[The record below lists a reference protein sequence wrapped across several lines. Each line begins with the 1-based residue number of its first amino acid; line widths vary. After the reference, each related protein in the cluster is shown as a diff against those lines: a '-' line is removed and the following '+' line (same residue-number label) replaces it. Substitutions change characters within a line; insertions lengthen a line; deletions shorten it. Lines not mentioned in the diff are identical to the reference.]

1 MEDIKTVRQRNIT
14 VKLSDT
20 DCQRL
25 VRKCGE
31 HGLTV
36 GELLENFVSDLIG
49 GPGTNGLDERDLA
62 NQWFDRCWFGAYPDD
77 TLLRHLLCWGYAP
90 EHYLDVLD
98 NIEEAEETK
107 KRALE
112 QPEIYDPEELSYLD
126 DDIADW
132 QEELADMR
140 VDWKPDK
147 EPDMQEEV
155 DIIKKWVKE
164 KEKLMSKESDIIQ
177 L

>member
-1 MEDIKTVRQRNIT
+1 MSDTKRRNIT
-14 VKLSDT
+14 ITLT
-20 DCQRL
+20 DEDCDKL

-49 GPGTNGLDERDLA
+49 GHGTNGSDERDLA
-62 NQWFDRCWFGAYPDD
+62 NQWFDRCWFGMFPEN
-77 TLLRHLLCWGYAP
+77 TFLHFLLLNGYDP

-98 NIEEAEETK
+98 WIKDAEDTK
-107 KRALE
+107 QRAVDH
-112 QPEIYDPEELSYLD
+112 PEDYDPEELSYLD
-126 DDIADW
+126 DYIADW

-140 VDWKPDK
+140 ADWKSDK

>member
-20 DCQRL
+20 DCERL

-36 GELLENFVSDLIG
+36 DELLENFVSDLIG
-49 GPGTNGLDERDLA
+49 GQGTNGSDERDLA
-62 NQWFDRCWFGAYPDD
+62 NQWFNRCWFGAYPED
-77 TLLRHLLCWGYAP
+77 TFLQYLLINGYNP
-90 EHYLDVLD
+90 GHYLDVLD
-98 NIEEAEETK
+98 NIKDAEGTK
-107 KRALE
+107 QRAADH
-112 QPEIYDPEELSYLD
+112 PEDYDPEELSYLD

-140 VDWKPDK
+140 ADWKPDK

>member
-1 MEDIKTVRQRNIT
+1 MAENDTIRERQIT
-14 VKLSDT
+14 VKMSDE
-20 DCQRL
+20 DCKRL
-25 VRKCGE
+25 ARKCGE

-36 GELLENFVSDLIG
+36 GQLIENFIGDLIG
-49 GPGTNGLDERDLA
+49 GSYTNGSDERDLA
-62 NQWFDRCWFGAYPDD
+62 DQWFNRCWFGTYPDD
-77 TLLRHLLCWGYAP
+77 TLLRHLLCWGYDP

-98 NIEEAEETK
+98 NIEEAQETK

-140 VDWKPDK
+140 ADWKPDK
-147 EPDMQEEV
+147 EPDMDAQV
-155 DIIKKWVKE
+155 AIIIKWVSE
-164 KEKLMSKESDIIQ
+164 RDSLMEQ
-177 L
+177 E